1 MGTELTDQE
10 HALPLGQG
18 FKPLVLVEP
27 DQGQQPTRSCT
38 PPARLT
44 AKQLRQGHR
53 FGLPGT
59 VLDHT
64 RNRDFATCHGSLQ
77 CSSRQTDSVG
87 TFQRAQVLRYG
98 RRCRTGR
105 FSGGNYFH
113 GWSSFKGII
122 SKLTGIRD
130 YSPAGT
136 HVPVSTL
143 LPSPEAPRCSART
156 TQRTYG
162 LGVGAS
168 IPKTMNIFRKAAK
181 SSLFLRG
188 A

>member
-27 DQGQQPTRSCT
+27 DQGQKPTRSRAA
-38 PPARLT
+38 PARLT

-122 SKLTGIRD
+122 SKLTGLWGRLASGNPRSRSHS
-130 YSPAGT
+130 SPVAGGPT
-136 HVPVSTL
+136 MLGPND
-143 LPSPEAPRCSART
+143 T
-156 TQRTYG
+156 TNLWPGGRRVNTEIDEYF
-162 LGVGAS
+162 
-168 IPKTMNIFRKAAK
+168 PKSR
-181 SSLFLRG
+181 
-188 A
+188 